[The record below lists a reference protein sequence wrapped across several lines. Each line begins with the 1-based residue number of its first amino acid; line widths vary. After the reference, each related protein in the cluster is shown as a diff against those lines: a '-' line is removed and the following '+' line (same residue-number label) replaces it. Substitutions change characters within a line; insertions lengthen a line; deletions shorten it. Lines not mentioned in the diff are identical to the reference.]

1 MTATASSYPLRFDV
15 EYPERLSR
23 WLILVKWLL
32 AIPHFIVLYLLTLVV
47 SVITV
52 VAWFAILFTGRYP
65 QGLFN
70 FVVGYYRWDANV
82 SAYILLMRDEYPPF
96 TMEAGRYPVTLEMDY
111 PERLSRWL
119 IFVKWLFV
127 IPSMIVLMLLGI
139 VYYVTLVIAWFAILI
154 TGRYPKALFG
164 FGVGVIRWSF
174 RINAYSY
181 LMTDKYPPFSLS

>member
-1 MTATASSYPLRFDV
+1 V
-15 EYPERLSR
+15 EYPEHLSR
-23 WLILVKWLL
+23 WLIFVKWLL
-32 AIPHFIVLYLLTLVV
+32 VIPNFVILYVLALVASLL
-47 SVITV
+47 TV

-65 QGLFN
+65 RGLFN
-70 FVVGYYRWDANV
+70 FVVGYCRWDANV

-127 IPSMIVLMLLGI
+127 IPSIIVLMLLGI
-139 VYYVTLVIAWFAILI
+139 VYYVTLIIAWFAILI
-154 TGRYPKALFG
+154 TGRYPKGLFS

-174 RINAYSY
+174 RVSVYSY
-181 LMTDKYPPFSLS
+181 LMTDKYPPFSLQ